1 MKLETLKGFFEAPGH
16 NLVAF
21 ADIDARRHFKG
32 LALHFGI
39 DYEPYHFELVDAQ
52 TMYSNGG
59 KPVLMSQNLFEPLT
73 SIKPSVFTTG
83 SKVAF

>member
-1 MKLETLKGFFEAPGH
+1 LKEFFEAPGH

-32 LALHFGI
+32 LALYFGI
-39 DYEPYHFELVDAQ
+39 DYEPYHYELVDAQ

-59 KPVLMSQNLFEPLT
+59 KPVLMSSNLFKPLAHLNQR
-73 SIKPSVFTTG
+73 VFSADT
-83 SKVAF
+83 KVAF